1 MKYFSR
7 EMQGKPWLALEI
19 DEHSADAGVIT
30 RLEAFLDSLSSHRQ
44 RSASPS
50 AAARRP
56 AFSGNHRTVYVP
68 YMDDHGFALAAAMR
82 HCGVAAEALPMADER
97 SVELGRCYT
106 SGKECY
112 PCILTTGDIVKKT
125 LAPDFVPERSSFFM
139 PTAMG
144 PCRFGQYSRH
154 HRMVLDDLGFHDVPI
169 VLLDQTTGLEQHL
182 QGLGAGFRALAW
194 QSLILIDYLKKLL
207 LQTRPYE
214 RSRGDSDRLY
224 GDCLQRLTASLERS
238 GTLGDCAQ
246 FAAEGFAALAVD
258 RQPRPLIGIIGEIY
272 VRSNQFSNECIIR
285 RIEALGGEAV
295 IPGMQEWVEYTD
307 WERRRDLRREGTLA
321 QYGREWLTHRV
332 QNHFA
337 RRIGKTFTQSIRH
350 FPREAGTAAIMACS
364 APYLSSHVRGEANL
378 SLGRAVEYALH
389 GCSGIVNLMP
399 FACMPGTIVNALLG
413 PFSRDWPQVPVLKMV
428 FDGTAQAGDQTR
440 LEAFMHQ
447 AGEAF
452 KKSS

>member
-1 MKYFSR
+1 MPALSRAWRHFST
-7 EMQGKPWLALEI
+7 ALP
-19 DEHSADAGVIT
+19 HTG
-30 RLEAFLDSLSSHRQ
+30 
-44 RSASPS
+44 S
-50 AAARRP
+50 AAQALPLLRRRH

-68 YMDDHGFALAAAMR
+68 YMDDHGLALAAAMR

-97 SVELGRCYT
+97 SVELGRRYT

-154 HRMVLDDLGFHDVPI
+154 HRMVLDDLGLHDVPI

-214 RSRGDSDRLY
+214 RSRGDSDSLY

-246 FAAEGFAALAVD
+246 HAAAGFAAIAVD
-258 RQPRPLIGIIGEIY
+258 RTAPAP
-272 VRSNQFSNECIIR
+272 
-285 RIEALGGEAV
+285 
-295 IPGMQEWVEYTD
+295 
-307 WERRRDLRREGTLA
+307 
-321 QYGREWLTHRV
+321 HR
-332 QNHFA
+332 HH
-337 RRIGKTFTQSIRH
+337 R
-350 FPREAGTAAIMACS
+350 
-364 APYLSSHVRGEANL
+364 
-378 SLGRAVEYALH
+378 
-389 GCSGIVNLMP
+389 
-399 FACMPGTIVNALLG
+399 
-413 PFSRDWPQVPVLKMV
+413 
-428 FDGTAQAGDQTR
+428 
-440 LEAFMHQ
+440 
-447 AGEAF
+447 
-452 KKSS
+452 